1 MNKPDWWMCKL
12 LWLYLERG
20 DRDTEAVIG
29 YTATLLLMLFS
40 DDGEEEAVAA
50 IAALSEIV
58 DGKHE
63 LVHGKPIL

>member
-12 LWLYLERG
+12 LFLYLERG

-29 YTATLLLMLFS
+29 YTATLLLMLFT
-40 DDGEEEAVAA
+40 DDEEAVAA

-63 LVHGKPIL
+63 LVHRKPIF